1 MQLIKRPGRYAALAA
16 GYYDD
21 PAIIAAGPD
30 AELIYIRMISWCA
43 MHPEMDGVIPLEV
56 VKSRLG
62 FTDAL
67 TRLEALEAN
76 SLVTVDDTTVTITSW
91 IRWNG
96 SWCDIKAADDA
107 RKASARE
114 RKARQRARQAAAKT
128 NPETAAPAP
137 EEATTV
143 LALVD
148 TDEPAADTL
157 EATVIDQD
165 ADTSDAPTPARERPD
180 ADTSD
185 APTPARERP
194 DVEAVCDHM
203 ADSVAARTGR
213 RPRITKR
220 WRAAARL
227 MIDRDNRPTDQ
238 IHAAIDWVAQ
248 SDFWAANILGVPK
261 LREKWDTIYLQARR
275 EKQNQSHRVTRTEE
289 FRARQRAKAE
299 ELDAM
304 WAAQN
309 AQQTEILAIEGAVVR

>member
-21 PAIIAAGPD
+21 PAVIAAGPD
-30 AELIYIRMISWCA
+30 AEILYIRMISWCA
-43 MHPEMDGVIPLEV
+43 MHPETDGVIPLEV
-56 VKSRLG
+56 AKNRLG
-62 FTDAL
+62 FTDAP
-67 TRLEALEAN
+67 TRLEALEVN

-96 SWCDIKAADDA
+96 SWSDIKAADDA

-137 EEATTV
+137 EETPAPAP
-143 LALVD
+143 ALVD

-165 ADTSDAPTPARERPD
+165 ADTSDAPTP
-180 ADTSD
+180 T
-185 APTPARERP
+185 RERP

-220 WRAAARL
+220 WRDAARL
-227 MIDRDNRPTDQ
+227 MIDRDQRPTDQ

-248 SDFWAANILGVPK
+248 SDFWAANILGLPK

-275 EKQNQSHRVTRTEE
+275 EKHAQSPRVTRAEE

-299 ELDAM
+299 EIDAM
-304 WAAQN
+304 WAAQT
-309 AQQTEILAIEGAVVR
+309 QVLAIEG

>member
-21 PAIIAAGPD
+21 PAVIAAGPD
-30 AELIYIRMISWCA
+30 AEILYIRVISWCA
-43 MHPEMDGVIPLEV
+43 MHPETDGVIPLEV
-56 VKSRLG
+56 AKSRLG

-76 SLVTVDDTTVTITSW
+76 SLVTVDDATVTVTSW
-91 IRWNG
+91 IKWNG
-96 SWCDIKAADDA
+96 SWSDIKAADDA

-128 NPETAAPAP
+128 NPDTAAPAP
-137 EEATTV
+137 EETPTP
-143 LALVD
+143 ALVD

-157 EATVIDQD
+157 EATVIDQ
-165 ADTSDAPTPARERPD
+165 D

-213 RPRITKR
+213 RPRVTKR
-220 WRAAARL
+220 WRDAARL

-275 EKQNQSHRVTRTEE
+275 EKHAQSPRVTRAEE

-304 WAAQN
+304 WAAQT
-309 AQQTEILAIEGAVVR
+309 QMLAIEGGIQ

>member
-1 MQLIKRPGRYAALAA
+1 MSTFKRPGRYAALAA

-21 PAIIAAGPD
+21 PAVIAAGPD
-30 AELIYIRMISWCA
+30 AEILYIRMISWCA
-43 MHPEMDGVIPLEV
+43 MHPETDGVIPLEV
-56 VKSRLG
+56 TKSRLG
-62 FTDAL
+62 FTDAP
-67 TRLEALEAN
+67 TRLKALEAN

-96 SWCDIKAADDA
+96 SWSDIKAADNA

-137 EEATTV
+137 EETPAP
-143 LALVD
+143 ALVD

-165 ADTSDAPTPARERPD
+165 ADTSDAPTP
-180 ADTSD
+180 T
-185 APTPARERP
+185 RERP

-220 WRAAARL
+220 WRDAARL
-227 MIDRDNRPTDQ
+227 MIDRDQRPTDQ

-248 SDFWAANILGVPK
+248 SDFWAANILGLPK

-275 EKQNQSHRVTRTEE
+275 EKHAQSPRVTRAEE

-299 ELDAM
+299 EIDAM
-304 WAAQN
+304 RAT
-309 AQQTEILAIEGAVVR
+309 QTQMLAIEGGIQ